1 MYIYAALMMDGP
13 SNQKCIH
20 VCYLFF
26 YSLSLS
32 LFPNA
37 FEKTPMGVYER
48 IKIDDRRFLWKCS
61 KDMTRLHLERLPT
74 TDRSWSVSSSIWSH
88 LPYYCSM
95 CFEDQPYNNQSIKLP
110 RYIVSAAL
118 LL

>member
-1 MYIYAALMMDGP
+1 MCIYAALIMMDGP

-74 TDRSWSVSSSIWSH
+74 TDR
-88 LPYYCSM
+88 
-95 CFEDQPYNNQSIKLP
+95 N
-110 RYIVSAAL
+110 
-118 LL
+118 